1 MPHSKYLK
9 ALHACDGPW
18 AATCSQGTNFQERQ
32 DQQIYPIILEQS
44 KWSMKRGIS
53 DSEITVSNGVEFPVR
68 MDLSL
73 FLASFSITGS
83 SSCLGDVQNSIFIS
97 LVNKILFF
105 HPSAF
110 ITSHI
115 LKHFS

>member
-9 ALHACDGPW
+9 ALYDCNGPW

-32 DQQIYPIILEQS
+32 DQQTYPIILEQS

-73 FLASFSITGS
+73 SLYSEFLNNRIFFL
-83 SSCLGDVQNSIFIS
+83 LGRCAEFN
-97 LVNKILFF
+97 LY
-105 HPSAF
+105 
-110 ITSHI
+110 
-115 LKHFS
+115 HFDE